1 MLISLVGRWCGF
13 ECRVSKFPLC
23 ASSYFHLYFEFVFLR
38 GLLSVDLLISFIH
51 LVFVTELDFQR
62 KYPVVDR
69 LKLTRKSYGKKTL
82 NVQLFI

>member
-1 MLISLVGRWCGF
+1 M
-13 ECRVSKFPLC
+13 
-23 ASSYFHLYFEFVFLR
+23 
-38 GLLSVDLLISFIH
+38 DLLISFIH

-69 LKLTRKSYGKKTL
+69 LKLKSYGKKTL